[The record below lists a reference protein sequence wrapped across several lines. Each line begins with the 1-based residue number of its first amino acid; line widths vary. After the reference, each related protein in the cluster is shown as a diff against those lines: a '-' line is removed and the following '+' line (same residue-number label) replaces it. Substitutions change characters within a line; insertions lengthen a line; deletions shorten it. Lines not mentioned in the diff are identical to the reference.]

1 MSIYKLFYITCKNK
15 NEASKISLSLIKE
28 DLAACANILPPVQSY
43 FKWNKQTQSTREVI
57 VIGKTLKKKMSKI
70 IMKVKEKHSYDCP
83 GIVFIDIKNG
93 NKDFL
98 NWIKNSL
105 K

>member
-1 MSIYKLFYITCKNK
+1 
-15 NEASKISLSLIKE
+15 
-28 DLAACANILPPVQSY
+28 
-43 FKWNKQTQSTREVI
+43 
-57 VIGKTLKKKMSKI
+57 
-70 IMKVKEKHSYDCP
+70 MKVKEKHSYDCP